1 MGGTYKENNM
11 EIGLIIYAVMMG
23 LVVLFVITEYLVE
36 KKLSERNKFKTWWR
50 KKVIGFWDTNHPKV

>member
-1 MGGTYKENNM
+1 MVGKYKENNM

-36 KKLSERNKFKTWWR
+36 KKLSEGNKFKNWWR
-50 KKVIGFWDTNHPKV
+50 KKVIGFWDSNHPKV